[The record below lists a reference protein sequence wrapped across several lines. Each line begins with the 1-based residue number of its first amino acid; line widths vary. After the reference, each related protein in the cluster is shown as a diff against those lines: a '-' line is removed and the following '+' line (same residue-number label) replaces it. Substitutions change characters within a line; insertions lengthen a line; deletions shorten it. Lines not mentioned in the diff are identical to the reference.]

1 MFSTKR
7 DHTMKQYPKHMKMS
21 ELSTRAKIS
30 ATTIS
35 NYVRQGLLS
44 EPIRT
49 GKTMAYYTI
58 EHVERLKKI
67 QSLQK
72 KGLSFDEISHIVNQ
86 NSGKN
91 HSKLKSDIVYTSK
104 RNAIVKAAVYLF
116 RDKGYDT
123 TNIDDI
129 VAHAGIGK
137 STFYHYF
144 KSKEE
149 LFYECAD
156 HVFYDIASD
165 DSSISNED
173 DGLMRLWKRAESFK
187 RTHLHMIDMLN
198 LARGASMKNSRRSRQ
213 MLEVVMNNLIN
224 PIKAD
229 LILASSQGTIHFIDL
244 HVLAY
249 LLMGVVEYG
258 YYYLQIHPESDIE
271 NVLIRGWNIIFNPVN
286 QHIQLDG
293 EGLRNFPAANYKAS
307 KPLIK
312 DGILASGSG
321 RSALKEMKE
330 KDLMKISEL
339 SRRSKV
345 PISTIRYYI
354 LEGLIPEPLKTGKT
368 RAYYSGIHLKVLNL
382 IRYKQIER
390 GKPLSV
396 IKEEIKNKVAFLQC
410 NPKPAD
416 LSSDKRDAILSS
428 SITLFLEKG
437 YAETSTSDIA
447 HHAKMSKGTIYQ
459 NFSNKEEIFM
469 ACSDRIFYDMYNDV
483 WNEIKGEKEMALR
496 LAKRGKTFFSSYP
509 QWISMMNLVK
519 SLSVGDNHSFRAKFY
534 QLIQQMVNPMIRE
547 IEHLKQ
553 EGLIRKD
560 IDCVL
565 AGYLLMGIAEYGAWL
580 VMHENYSEEKIMQSL
595 MTIFSEGITTRR
607 S

>member
-1 MFSTKR
+1 
-7 DHTMKQYPKHMKMS
+7 MS
-21 ELSTRAKIS
+21 ELSARAKIS
-30 ATTIS
+30 AATIS
-35 NYVRQGLLS
+35 NYTRQGLLP
-44 EPIRT
+44 EPVRT
-49 GKTMAYYTI
+49 GKTMAYYTV

-72 KGLSFDEISHIVNQ
+72 KGISLDEISHIVNK
-86 NSGKN
+86 NSEKN
-91 HSKLKSDIVYTSK
+91 HSNLKSDTVYTSK
-104 RNAIVKAAVYLF
+104 RNAIIKAAVYLF
-116 RDKGYDT
+116 RNKGYDT

-129 VAHAGIGK
+129 VAYAGIGK

-165 DSSISNED
+165 DFSVSNED

-187 RTHLHMIDMLN
+187 LTHLHMIDMLN
-198 LARGASMKNSRRSRQ
+198 LARGAFMKDSPRSRQ
-213 MLEVVMNNLIN
+213 MFEVVMNNIID

-229 LILASSQGTIHFIDL
+229 LILASSQGTIHFMDL
-244 HVLAY
+244 HVLAHM
-249 LLMGVVEYG
+249 LMGATEYG
-258 YYYLQIHPESDIE
+258 FYYLQIYTERDIDS
-271 NVLIRGWNIIFNPVN
+271 VLIEGRDIIFNPVN
-286 QHIQLDG
+286 QNIQLHG
-293 EGLRNFPAANYKAS
+293 EGLRNYSPASHGVS
-307 KPLIK
+307 KPLTN
-312 DGILASGSG
+312 DGTLATSSGE
-321 RSALKEMKE
+321 SALKEMKE

-354 LEGLIPEPLKTGKT
+354 LEGLIPAPLKTGKT
-368 RAYYSGIHLKVLNL
+368 RAYYSGIHLKILNL
-382 IRYKQIER
+382 IRYKQIEEE
-390 GKPLSV
+390 KPLSV
-396 IKEEIKNKVAFLQC
+396 IKEEIKNKVAFLQS
-410 NPKPAD
+410 NPEPSD

-428 SITLFLEKG
+428 SIALFREKG

-469 ACSDRIFYDMYNDV
+469 ACADRIFHDMYNDV
-483 WNEIKGEKEMALR
+483 WNKIKGEKDMALR
-496 LAKRGKTFFSSYP
+496 LAERGKAFFSSYP

-519 SLSVGDNHSFRAKFY
+519 NLSVGDNHSFRAKFH
-534 QLIQQMVNPMIRE
+534 QLIQQMVNPMIKE
-547 IEHLKQ
+547 IEHLQQ
-553 EGLIRKD
+553 EGRIRKD

-565 AGYLLMGIAEYGAWL
+565 AGYLLMGMAEYGAWL
-580 VMHENYSEEKIMQSL
+580 VMHENYSEAAVMQSL
-595 MTIFSEGITTRR
+595 ITISSEGVSISR

>member
-1 MFSTKR
+1 LFSTKR

-21 ELSTRAKIS
+21 ELSARAKIPA
-30 ATTIS
+30 ATIR
-35 NYVRQGLLS
+35 NYARKGLLS

-49 GKTMAYYTI
+49 GKTMAYYTV
-58 EHVERLKKI
+58 EHVERIKKI
-67 QSLQK
+67 QSLQNK
-72 KGLSFDEISHIVNQ
+72 RLSLDEINHIVNQ
-86 NSGKN
+86 NSGEI
-91 HSKLKSDIVYTSK
+91 HSNLKPEIVYTSK
-104 RNAIVKAAVYLF
+104 RNVILKAAVHLF

-129 VAHAGIGK
+129 VAYAGIGK
-137 STFYHYF
+137 STFYQYF
-144 KSKEE
+144 KSKGK

-198 LARGASMKNSRRSRQ
+198 LARGASMKNSPRSRQ
-213 MLEVVMNNLIN
+213 MLEVVMKNLID
-224 PIKAD
+224 PIEAD

-271 NVLIRGWNIIFNPVN
+271 NVLIRGWDIIFNPAI
-286 QHIQLDG
+286 QHTQLEG
-293 EGLRNFPAANYKAS
+293 ERLRNYPAANYEAS
-307 KPLIK
+307 KHLIK
-312 DGILASGSG
+312 DEI
-321 RSALKEMKE
+321 SALEEMKE

-428 SITLFLEKG
+428 SITLFLEQG

-469 ACSDRIFYDMYNDV
+469 ACADRIFHDMYNDV
-483 WNEIKGEKEMALR
+483 WNEIKGEKEMTMR
-496 LAKRGKTFFSSYP
+496 LAKREKAFFSSYP

-519 SLSVGDNHSFRAKFY
+519 SLSVGDNPLFRAKFH
-534 QLIQQMVNPMIRE
+534 QLIQQMVNPMIKE
-547 IEHLKQ
+547 IEHLQQ
-553 EGLIRKD
+553 EGRIRKD
-560 IDCVL
+560 IDCAL
-565 AGYLLMGIAEYGAWL
+565 AGYILMGMVEYGAWL
-580 VMHENYSEEKIMQSL
+580 VMHENYSEETIRQSF
-595 MTIFSEGITTRR
+595 MTIFSEGITTSRP
-607 S
+607 

>member
-1 MFSTKR
+1 
-7 DHTMKQYPKHMKMS
+7 MKQYPKHMKMS

-30 ATTIS
+30 AATIR
-35 NYVRQGLLS
+35 NYTRQGLLP
-44 EPIRT
+44 EPVRT
-49 GKTMAYYTI
+49 GKTMAYYTV

-72 KGLSFDEISHIVNQ
+72 KGISLDEISYIVNK
-86 NSGKN
+86 NSEKN
-91 HSKLKSDIVYTSK
+91 HSNLKSDIVYTSK

-116 RDKGYDT
+116 RNKGYDT

-129 VAHAGIGK
+129 VAYAGIGK

-165 DSSISNED
+165 DFSVSNED
-173 DGLMRLWKRAESFK
+173 DGLMRLWKRVESFK
-187 RTHLHMIDMLN
+187 LTHLHMIDMLN
-198 LARGASMKNSRRSRQ
+198 LARGTFMKDSPRSRH
-213 MLEVVMNNLIN
+213 MLEVVMNNLID
-224 PIKAD
+224 PIEAD
-229 LILASSQGTIHFIDL
+229 LILASSQGTIHFMDL

-258 YYYLQIHPESDIE
+258 YYYLQIHPENDTE
-271 NVLIRGWNIIFNPVN
+271 NVLIRGWDIVFNPVN
-286 QHIQLDG
+286 QHIQLHG
-293 EGLRNFPAANYKAS
+293 EGLRNYSAAKYEIS
-307 KPLIK
+307 KHLIK
-312 DGILASGSG
+312 DRILAKSIGK
-321 RSALKEMKE
+321 SALKEMKE

-339 SRRSKV
+339 SKRSKI

-354 LEGLIPEPLKTGKT
+354 LEGLIPAPLKTGKT
-368 RAYYSGIHLKVLNL
+368 RAFYSGIHLKILNL
-382 IRYKQIER
+382 IRYKQVEGR
-390 GKPLSV
+390 KPLNV
-396 IKEEIKNKVAFLQC
+396 IKEEIKNKVAFLQ
-410 NPKPAD
+410 NDPKKTD
-416 LSSDKRDAILSS
+416 LSSDKRDVILSS
-428 SITLFLEKG
+428 SIALFMEKG

-447 HHAKMSKGTIYQ
+447 HHAKMSKGTIYD

-469 ACSDRIFYDMYNDV
+469 ACADRIFYDMYNDV
-483 WNEIKGEKEMALR
+483 WNEIKEEKDMALR
-496 LAKRGKTFFSSYP
+496 LAKRGEIFFSSYP

-565 AGYLLMGIAEYGAWL
+565 AGYLLMGMAEYGAWL
-580 VMHENYSEEKIMQSL
+580 VMHENYSEETIMQGL
-595 MTIFSEGITTRR
+595 MAIFSEGITTKR

>member
-1 MFSTKR
+1 
-7 DHTMKQYPKHMKMS
+7 MKQYPKHMKMS

-30 ATTIS
+30 AATIR
-35 NYVRQGLLS
+35 NYARQGLLS
-44 EPIRT
+44 EPVRT
-49 GKTMAYYTI
+49 GKTMAYYTV

-72 KGLSFDEISHIVNQ
+72 KGLSLSEIKHFVNQ
-86 NSGKN
+86 NSAN
-91 HSKLKSDIVYTSK
+91 SSSNPKLDMVYTSK

-129 VAHAGIGK
+129 VSHAGIGK

-144 KSKEE
+144 ESKEE

-156 HVFYDIASD
+156 HVFYDIASND
-165 DSSISNED
+165 ASISNED

-187 RTHLHMIDMLN
+187 LTHLHMIDMLN
-198 LARGASMKNSRRSRQ
+198 LARGASMKDSPRSRQ
-213 MLEVVMNNLIN
+213 MLKVVMKNLID
-224 PIKAD
+224 PIEAD
-229 LILASSQGTIHFIDL
+229 LILASSQGTIHFMDL

-258 YYYLQIHPESDIE
+258 YYYLQIHPESDTE
-271 NVLIRGWNIIFNPVN
+271 NVLIRGWDIVFNPVN
-286 QHIQLDG
+286 QHIQLHG
-293 EGLRNFPAANYKAS
+293 EGLRNYPAANYKAS

-312 DGILASGSG
+312 DWMLATGSG
-321 RSALKEMKE
+321 ESALKEVKE

-339 SRRSKV
+339 SRKSKI

-354 LEGLIPEPLKTGKT
+354 LEGLIPAPLKTGKT
-368 RAYYSGIHLKVLNL
+368 RAFYSGIHLKILNL
-382 IRYKQIER
+382 IRYKQVEGR
-390 GKPLSV
+390 KPLNV
-396 IKEEIKNKVAFLQC
+396 IKEEIKNRVAFLQN
-410 NPKPAD
+410 NPKKTD

-428 SITLFLEKG
+428 SIKLFLEKG

-496 LAKRGKTFFSSYP
+496 LAKREKAFFSSYP

-519 SLSVGDNHSFRAKFY
+519 SLSVGDNHSFRAKFH
-534 QLIQQMVNPMIRE
+534 QLIQQMINPMIRE
-547 IEHLKQ
+547 IEHLQ
-553 EGLIRKD
+553 REGRIRKD
-560 IDCVL
+560 IDCTL
-565 AGYLLMGIAEYGAWL
+565 AGYILMGMAEYGAWL
-580 VMHENYSEEKIMQSL
+580 VMHENYSEETIMQSL